1 MLRITIDETND
12 AMAIKLEGRIAGPW
26 VAELGRAWA
35 EAAPRLSARKVFID
49 VCNVTYVDK
58 SGEQALRNIYAQTG
72 ASFVATTPEVLYL
85 AGEIAGNHAGRNEV
99 EPANA
104 CNE

>member
-26 VAELGRAWA
+26 AEELGHAWA
-35 EAAPRLSARKVFID
+35 EAAPRLSSRKLFID
-49 VCNVTYVDK
+49 ICNVTYVDK
-58 SGEQALRNIYAQTG
+58 SGEQVLRNIYAQTG
-72 ASFVATTPEVLYL
+72 ASFAATTPLVLFL
-85 AGEIAGNHAGRNEV
+85 AGEIAGNHAGRNEA